1 MTSKSIRI
9 VRPCTFFSTDRNLK
23 IIVVKLD
30 HLGDFVVA
38 IPALSRLRKR
48 FEGADI
54 DIVVSEGSAH
64 FARELKYFRNIY
76 TFDFFTERHGQDKS
90 AELELLIAKLG
101 KFDIAIDL
109 RRHGETRD
117 FLCKIPALLR
127 VGYQSFSRCDD
138 ELDIL
143 VHAEME
149 ESGIVK
155 ASDEDHMSLQL
166 IRLVDSIPID
176 TVRLPKLCHSSPR
189 GKQIGVFPK
198 AGNEAREWPKAYFLE
213 LCEKIMDASLT
224 DRLNLYFPKDQSNL
238 SSEFEHI
245 SNVRCHQGLSME
257 KLIDSLVH
265 NELVITNNSFGSHI
279 SSYLGIAGI
288 AVYSGHELVSQ
299 WGPAFGNTTVV
310 FSKLGCSPCHK
321 RLIADCPYNRL
332 CLLQITPDVVF
343 DLVKD
348 ELKRNRSRALKG
360 ENHRYFISK

>member
-1 MTSKSIRI
+1 MTSNSIRV
-9 VRPCTFFSTDRNLK
+9 VRPCTFFSTNRNLK

-48 FEGADI
+48 FEDADI

-76 TFDFFTERHGQDKS
+76 TFDFFTEGHGQNKS
-90 AELELLIAKLG
+90 AELESLIAKLG

-143 VHAEME
+143 VHTEME

-176 TVRLPKLCHSSPR
+176 TASLPKLCHSNPK
-189 GKQIGVFPK
+189 GNQIGVFPK
-198 AGNEAREWPKAYFLE
+198 AGNEAREWPKAYFSE
-213 LCEKIMDASLT
+213 LCERIMKESIT
-224 DRLNLYFPKDQSNL
+224 NRLNLYFPKDQSHL
-238 SSEFEHI
+238 ASEYGHI
-245 SNVRCHQGLSME
+245 PNVRFHKGLSID
-257 KLIDSLVH
+257 KLIDSLVQ
-265 NELVITNNSFGSHI
+265 NELVITNNSFGGHI
-279 SSYLGIAGI
+279 SSYLGIATVAI
-288 AVYSGHELVSQ
+288 YSGHEFASQ
-299 WGPAFGNTTVV
+299 WAPAFGNTTVV
-310 FSKLGCSPCHK
+310 FSEANCAPCHK
-321 RLIADCPYNRL
+321 RLITDCPHNRF
-332 CLLQITPDVVF
+332 CLQQITPDVVF